1 MIRYEHPLNERVRTL
16 MRLEDLFA
24 RAGYF
29 AAQDAATSLPTRE
42 ERRAATEALA
52 KVQVTG

>member
-24 RAGYF
+24 RAIFF
-29 AAQDAATSLPTRE
+29 ATRE
-42 ERRAATEALA
+42 
-52 KVQVTG
+52 